1 MPFLVN
7 PRKKEPKNLPKP
19 FQFQETKP
27 KNPFLKKK
35 RNS

>member
-27 KNPFLKKK
+27 CD
-35 RNS
+35 RQRIDR